1 MTTKENNA
9 PSQRKDN
16 SGTYGCSQVR
26 VYAFTPIFAKIAVNA
41 AKRAESNAY
50 NFHIETIYVEF
61 NYSRTESRPQQGD
74 DFQVFKY

>member
-16 SGTYGCSQVR
+16 SGTYSEFMS
-26 VYAFTPIFAKIAVNA
+26 FTPIFAKIAVNA

-50 NFHIETIYVEF
+50 NFHIKTIYVEF
-61 NYSRTESRPQQGD
+61 NYSRKESRLQQGD
-74 DFQVFKY
+74 DYQVFKY

>member
-1 MTTKENNA
+1 M
-9 PSQRKDN
+9 S
-16 SGTYGCSQVR
+16 
-26 VYAFTPIFAKIAVNA
+26 FTPIFAKIAVNA

-50 NFHIETIYVEF
+50 NFHVETIYVEF

>member
-1 MTTKENNA
+1 M
-9 PSQRKDN
+9 P
-16 SGTYGCSQVR
+16 QVSAR
-26 VYAFTPIFAKIAVNA
+26 IIVVRMAVARSEFMSFTPIFVKIAVNA

-50 NFHIETIYVEF
+50 NFHVETIYVEF